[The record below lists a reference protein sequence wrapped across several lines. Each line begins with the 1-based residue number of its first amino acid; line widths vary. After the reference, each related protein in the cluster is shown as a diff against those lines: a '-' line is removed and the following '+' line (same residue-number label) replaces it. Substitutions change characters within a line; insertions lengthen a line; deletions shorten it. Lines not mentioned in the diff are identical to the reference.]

1 MQYTIKPHARKR
13 MRERSIPEST
23 IKDAFDNPT
32 KIGYDP
38 KGRMLIKKL
47 YRKNGKDRL
56 LLVVCEKIADIL
68 EIITIID
75 TSKVK
80 KYL

>member
-1 MQYTIKPHARKR
+1 
-13 MRERSIPEST
+13 MRERDISEKVL
-23 IKDAFDNPT
+23 KDALDNPS
-32 KIGYDP
+32 KVGYDQ
-38 KGRMLIKKL
+38 KGRILIKKL
-47 YRKNGKDRL
+47 YRRNGKERL
-56 LLVVCEKIADIL
+56 LLIVGEFVADIL

>member
-1 MQYTIKPHARKR
+1 MKYVIKPHAGKR
-13 MRERSIPEST
+13 ARERSISEDL
-23 IKDAFDNPT
+23 IANALADPT
-32 KIGYDP
+32 KVGYDAR
-38 KGRMLIKKL
+38 GRLLIKKL
-47 YRKNGKDRL
+47 YCRNGKERL
-56 LLVVCEKIADIL
+56 LLIVGEIAANTL

>member
-1 MQYTIKPHARKR
+1 MGCIIHA
-13 MRERSIPEST
+13 I
-23 IKDAFDNPT
+23 ANPT
-32 KIGYDP
+32 RIGYDQ

-47 YRKNGKDRL
+47 YRKNGKARL
-56 LLVVCEKIADIL
+56 LLIVGEEKDDIL

>member
-1 MQYTIKPHARKR
+1 
-13 MRERSIPEST
+13 MRERSIPERA
-23 IKDAFDNPT
+23 IKDALDNPT

-38 KGRMLIKKL
+38 KGRVLIKKL
-47 YRKNGKDRL
+47 YRKNGAERL
-56 LLVVCEKIADIL
+56 LLVVCDYIADAL
-68 EIITIID
+68 EIVTIID

>member
-1 MQYTIKPHARKR
+1 MY
-13 MRERSIPEST
+13 ERRISERT
-23 IKDAFDNPT
+23 IKDAIANPT
-32 KIGYDP
+32 RIGYDQ

-47 YRKNGKDRL
+47 YRKNGKARL
-56 LLVVCEKIADIL
+56 LLIVGEEKDDIL

>member
-1 MQYTIKPHARKR
+1 
-13 MRERSIPEST
+13 MRERSISEDLMRSA
-23 IKDAFDNPT
+23 IEQPT
-32 KIGYDP
+32 KIEYDL
-38 KGRMLIKKL
+38 GRRMLIKKL
-47 YRKNGKDRL
+47 YWKAGKTRL
-56 LLVVCEKIADIL
+56 LLIVCEETKNII